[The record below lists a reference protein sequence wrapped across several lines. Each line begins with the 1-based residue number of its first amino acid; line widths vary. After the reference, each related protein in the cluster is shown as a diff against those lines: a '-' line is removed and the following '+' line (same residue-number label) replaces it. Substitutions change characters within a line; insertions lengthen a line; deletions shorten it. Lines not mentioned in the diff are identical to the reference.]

1 MSNTLII
8 KSDNYDMISD
18 DRKIFNITE
27 VKLCIDLHPNYQIN
41 LYPVNSS
48 DYITV
53 EGSKFFDQLLEYC
66 TTNLN
71 YSLIYKLDNTDKL
84 INVWI
89 TPIVTS
95 A

>member
-27 VKLCIDLHPNYQIN
+27 VKLCIDLHPTYQIN

-53 EGSKFFDQLLEYC
+53 KNSEFFDNLLKYC